1 VILACH
7 RVRLSP
13 KVSFSQGLRFV
24 QDPRKFWHLPSQ
36 NIEHELP
43 LVTDCFLQFSC
54 LHAVFRFVLL
64 RFRGYLP
71 NGSAVFLKPRFEFE
85 PMRVLVVED
94 EPDLLRT
101 ISQVLREDGYAVD
114 EAADG
119 QEGLFKAKSWQYDA
133 IVLDLLMPKLTGWQ
147 VLEQLRQTHKTPVL
161 ILTARDGVTDRVR
174 GLDGG
179 ADDYLPKP
187 FHLTELKARL
197 RAIIR
202 RSVGLASSQIMVGEL
217 TVDTKTKTVTRG
229 STLLLLTPREFS
241 LLELLAMHRGHVVTR
256 TQIYEHLFDE
266 NEDSLSNLVDVHV
279 SNLRRKLGKDFITTR
294 RGQGYILHD

>member
-1 VILACH
+1 MISESFYIKNIII
-7 RVRLSP
+7 RV
-13 KVSFSQGLRFV
+13 
-24 QDPRKFWHLPSQ
+24 
-36 NIEHELP
+36 
-43 LVTDCFLQFSC
+43 
-54 LHAVFRFVLL
+54 
-64 RFRGYLP
+64 
-71 NGSAVFLKPRFEFE
+71 
-85 PMRVLVVED
+85 VLVIED

-101 ISQVLREDGYAVD
+101 LAQVLREDGYVVD

-119 QEGLFKAKSWQYDA
+119 QDGLFKARRWEYDA
-133 IVLDLLMPKLTGWQ
+133 IILDLLMPKLTGWQ

-161 ILTARDGVTDRVR
+161 ILTARDGVSDRVR

-179 ADDYLPKP
+179 ADDYLAKP

-202 RSVGLASSQIMVGEL
+202 RSAGLATSQILVGEL
-217 TVDTKTKTVTRG
+217 TVDTKAKTVKRG
-229 STLLLLTPREFS
+229 DTLLLLTPREFS
-241 LLELLAMHRGHVVTR
+241 LLELLAMHRGQVVSR

>member
-1 VILACH
+1 
-7 RVRLSP
+7 
-13 KVSFSQGLRFV
+13 
-24 QDPRKFWHLPSQ
+24 
-36 NIEHELP
+36 
-43 LVTDCFLQFSC
+43 
-54 LHAVFRFVLL
+54 
-64 RFRGYLP
+64 
-71 NGSAVFLKPRFEFE
+71 
-85 PMRVLVVED
+85 MRVLVVED

-101 ISQVLREDGYAVD
+101 IAQVLREDGYAVD

-119 QEGLFKAKSWQYDA
+119 EDGLYKARSWEYDA

-147 VLEQLRQTHKTPVL
+147 VLEQLRKTHKTPVL
-161 ILTARDGVTDRVR
+161 ILTARDGVNDRVR

-187 FHLTELKARL
+187 FHLAELKARL

-202 RSVGLASSQIMVGEL
+202 RSVGLASSEIMVGEL
-217 TVDTKTKTVTRG
+217 TVDTKSKTLKHG
-229 STLLLLTPREFS
+229 ENLILLTPREFS
-241 LLELLAMHRGHVVTR
+241 LLELLAIHRGAVVTR

-266 NEDSLSNLVDVHV
+266 NEDTLSNLVDVHV

>member
-1 VILACH
+1 MYRWADAAPLADQW
-7 RVRLSP
+7 LSRP
-13 KVSFSQGLRFV
+13 VHYISNL
-24 QDPRKFWHLPSQ
+24 
-36 NIEHELP
+36 N
-43 LVTDCFLQFSC
+43 T
-54 LHAVFRFVLL
+54 
-64 RFRGYLP
+64 
-71 NGSAVFLKPRFEFE
+71 
-85 PMRVLVVED
+85 MRVLVVED

-101 ISQVLREDGYAVD
+101 IAQVLREDGYAVD

-119 QEGLFKAKSWQYDA
+119 QDGLFKATSWEYDA

-179 ADDYLPKP
+179 ADDYLSKP
-187 FHLTELKARL
+187 FHLAELKARL

-202 RSVGLASSQIMVGEL
+202 RSAGLATSQILVGEL
-217 TVDTKTKTVTRG
+217 TVDTKAKTVKRG
-229 STLLLLTPREFS
+229 DTLLLLTPREFS
-241 LLELLAMHRGHVVTR
+241 LLELLAMHRGQVVSR

>member
-1 VILACH
+1 
-7 RVRLSP
+7 
-13 KVSFSQGLRFV
+13 
-24 QDPRKFWHLPSQ
+24 
-36 NIEHELP
+36 
-43 LVTDCFLQFSC
+43 
-54 LHAVFRFVLL
+54 
-64 RFRGYLP
+64 
-71 NGSAVFLKPRFEFE
+71 
-85 PMRVLVVED
+85 MRILVVED

-101 ISQVLREDGYAVD
+101 IAQVLREDGYAVD

-119 QEGLFKAKSWQYDA
+119 QEGLYKATSWTYDA

-147 VLEQLRQTHKTPVL
+147 VLEELRKTHKTPVL
-161 ILTARDGVTDRVR
+161 ILTARDGINDRVR

-187 FHLTELKARL
+187 FHLVELKARL

-202 RSVGLASSQIMVGEL
+202 RSVGLASSEILVGEL
-217 TVDTKTKTVTRG
+217 TVDIKAKTVTRAG
-229 STLLLLTPREFS
+229 TLLLLTPREFS
-241 LLELLAMHRGHVVTR
+241 LLELLAVHRGTVVSR

>member
-1 VILACH
+1 MPI
-7 RVRLSP
+7 
-13 KVSFSQGLRFV
+13 
-24 QDPRKFWHLPSQ
+24 
-36 NIEHELP
+36 
-43 LVTDCFLQFSC
+43 
-54 LHAVFRFVLL
+54 
-64 RFRGYLP
+64 
-71 NGSAVFLKPRFEFE
+71 
-85 PMRVLVVED
+85 MRVLVVED

-101 ISQVLREDGYAVD
+101 IAQVLREDGYAVD

-119 QEGLFKAKSWQYDA
+119 QEGLYKATSWDYDA

-147 VLEQLRQTHKTPVL
+147 VLEQMRKTHKTPVL
-161 ILTARDGVTDRVR
+161 ILTARDGVNDRVR

-179 ADDYLPKP
+179 ADDYLVKP

-197 RAIIR
+197 RALIR
-202 RSVGLASSQIMVGEL
+202 RSRGVASSAIMVGEL
-217 TVDTKTKTVTRG
+217 SVDTLAKTVTSG
-229 STLLLLTPREFS
+229 ETQIFLTPREFS
-241 LLELLAMHRGHVVTR
+241 LLELLALHRGEVVTR